1 MGNDTSRI
9 GPRPTIWRMALVVG
23 VYVVVGGGVVLLLGE
38 PSIVPV
44 FVALGVVTALG
55 MRKRW
60 KQTDCR
66 SDA

>member
-1 MGNDTSRI
+1 MMTDTSR
-9 GPRPTIWRMALVVG
+9 GEPRPTIWRMALVVG
-23 VYVVVGGGVVLLLGE
+23 VYVAIGGGVVLLLGE

-60 KQTDCR
+60 KQAGGE
-66 SDA
+66 SHA